1 MAEISI
7 TRFLHPPLPRS
18 IVNQPRLDFSV
29 QLRTRVLD
37 CVQRTTYYVWRGVY
51 VGRLQDSSRG
61 ADICGRGAAA
71 VSKRGRDKLNWMARS
86 RRELP
91 FCRPV
96 FLVSGRN
103 RSDTVPYRGDLRRP
117 GLGSARTNRL
127 RSLWAGWQECAR
139 VDSSSNR
146 NPLLMEYVEDRR
158 DRRIDHV
165 LSSHPV

>member
-1 MAEISI
+1 MYTIDNIENSLINTSTYWKSPSQDFFESI
-7 TRFLHPPLPRS
+7 PPLPRS
-18 IVNQPRLDFSV
+18 IVKRPRLDFFV
-29 QLRTRVLD
+29 QLRTHVYGER
-37 CVQRTTYYVWRGVY
+37 YYVWRGVY

-127 RSLWAGWQECAR
+127 RSLWGGW
-139 VDSSSNR
+139 
-146 NPLLMEYVEDRR
+146 
-158 DRRIDHV
+158 
-165 LSSHPV
+165 